1 MANYFLPDP
10 IASDSVFL
18 ETLNFY
24 FMKTANI
31 PVYGNVAVYA
41 LVCLKI
47 DCTLRCLEYICSVS
61 SRLSY
66 HRLSLLHALMP
77 LNCEDTDKCTL
88 NYYIPGGLSLVFKDV
103 PYNLNYKYYKNTYF

>member
-1 MANYFLPDP
+1 VANYFLPDP

-47 DCTLRCLEYICSVS
+47 DCTLRC
-61 SRLSY
+61 SRCFTPLC
-66 HRLSLLHALMP
+66 LLIV
-77 LNCEDTDKCTL
+77 KTL
-88 NYYIPGGLSLVFKDV
+88 TNVLLTITYRGVVFSFQRCAIQSELQV
-103 PYNLNYKYYKNTYF
+103 I